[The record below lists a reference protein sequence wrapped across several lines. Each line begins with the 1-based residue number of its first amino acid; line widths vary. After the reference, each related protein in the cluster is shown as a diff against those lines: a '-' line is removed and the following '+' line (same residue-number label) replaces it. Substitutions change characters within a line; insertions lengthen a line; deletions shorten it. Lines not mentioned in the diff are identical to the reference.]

1 MLRQILLILAF
12 SISASL
18 ISMGVASAQIGI
30 LWQGD
35 PTDNADVFLGAANMD
50 NDPGEELL
58 FVKDDN
64 PFRLYVLDGATGA
77 VEWESG
83 DWNWMAVSDAT
94 KSGNGPF
101 ADANGDGLA
110 DIVFWGKP
118 MIGQPQEIYVLSYSG
133 GGTPV
138 GDDFPGFGLSPALGQ
153 NYPNPFNP
161 STTINFELTAP
172 GRVQIN
178 IYDIRGQLVRSLE
191 NAEYLA
197 GEYSAE
203 WDGQDDRGR
212 QSASGTYFF
221 QLKVG
226 EYTSTKK
233 ALLLK

>member
-1 MLRQILLILAF
+1 MLRQNILILTF
-12 SISASL
+12 SISVSL
-18 ISMGVASAQIGI
+18 ISLSDASAQIGI
-30 LWQGD
+30 LWQGN

-58 FVKDDN
+58 FVKEDT
-64 PFRLYVLDGATGA
+64 PARLYVLDGATGS

-83 DWNWMAVSDAT
+83 DWHYMAVFDAT
-94 KSGNGPF
+94 RSEKGPF

-110 DIVFWGKP
+110 DIVFLGKP
-118 MIGQPQEIYVLSYSG
+118 MIGDPEKIYVLSYSG
-133 GGTPV
+133 GGSAV

-178 IYDIRGQLVRSLE
+178 IYDIRGQLVCSLE

-197 GEYSAE
+197 GEYSTE
-203 WDGQDDRGR
+203 WDGRDDRGR